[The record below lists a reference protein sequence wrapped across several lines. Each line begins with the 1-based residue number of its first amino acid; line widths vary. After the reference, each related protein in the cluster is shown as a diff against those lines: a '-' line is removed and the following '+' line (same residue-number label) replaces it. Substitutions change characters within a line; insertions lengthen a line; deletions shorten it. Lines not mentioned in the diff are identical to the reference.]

1 MACFAGLT
9 LAHGRGHL
17 ARAILEA
24 SALAI
29 RHVATPMLAAGVR
42 VTEMR
47 ACGGPARSDAWNAI
61 KADVTGFRVAVPAVL
76 ETAVLGS
83 AILGAVGIGAH
94 PDCRG
99 RHPGDDPH
107 RPPDRARS
115 GEPRRSTTRLFEAYV
130 ALYPA
135 TAPIL
140 VEGSA

>member
-1 MACFAGLT
+1 V
-9 LAHGRGHL
+9 
-17 ARAILEA
+17 ARAIVEA

-29 RHVATPMLAAGVR
+29 RHVAVPMLAAGVQ

-47 ACGGPARSDAWNAI
+47 VCGGPARSTFWNQV

-83 AILGAVGIGAH
+83 AILAAVGVGLHASLPAAISAMTRI
-94 PDCRG
+94 D
-99 RHPGDDPH
+99 
-107 RPPDRARS
+107 ARL
-115 GEPRRSTTRLFEAYV
+115 EPRAELTPVYDRLFKAYL

-140 VEGSA
+140 RPLDGNPA